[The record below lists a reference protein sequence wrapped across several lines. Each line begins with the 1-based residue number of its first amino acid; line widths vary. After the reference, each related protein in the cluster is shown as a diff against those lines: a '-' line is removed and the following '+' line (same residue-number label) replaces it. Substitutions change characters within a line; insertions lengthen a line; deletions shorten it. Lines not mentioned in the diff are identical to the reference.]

1 MKWEEKSILN
11 GKDEVVEVTPDF
23 LSRMEEEEERA
34 EAKRQKAIQNR
45 LEFERKKAA
54 KAAGIPYVS
63 LAEEK
68 RQQEE
73 QEMAQKLEA
82 EESARNPKIWRALE
96 EHKYTVVGKLDLEKL
111 KVSEKDEPQEQESI
125 FVSALVESLCKQAR
139 VVLGDEIIDEGYIDQ
154 MWLDFKHLYDDDEII
169 NDMKRVI
176 EKEEWIKYNDT
187 PSRAKLKKIATVL
200 EAILVEGITK
210 YNWLGNKIK
219 ILPPSKF
226 DELFNGIDAIIELI
240 RDEELNEFLALGI
253 DVSFRAVDG
262 KVFADKVNSLLD
274 FIKERKLT
282 EVKYFK
288 DEQGD
293 VVPGLYVPKVVIS
306 VDAKTIEEVA
316 EIWSKRK
323 ESEFKEKLAKHPL
336 AFMIIGQIAQQCT
349 IFSEYARK
357 IGAENVAQKYD
368 EVFSL
373 LLKISEEIP
382 EAKKA
387 LSHFEENKFISKIKE
402 LVVKHS

>member
-1 MKWEEKSILN
+1 MSWQEDSILK
-11 GKDEVVEVTPDF
+11 GKDTVVEVTPD
-23 LSRMEEEEERA
+23 LVARMKEEEEIA
-34 EAKRQKAIQNR
+34 EEKRQKAQLAR

-54 KAAGIPYVS
+54 KVAGIPYVS

-73 QEMAQKLEA
+73 QVMAQKQEA
-82 EESARNPKIWRALE
+82 EENLINPKIWRALE

-111 KVSEKDEPQEQESI
+111 KAPKKEEPQEQESI
-125 FVSALVESLCKQAR
+125 FVSDLVESLYKQAR
-139 VVLGDEIIDEGYIDQ
+139 IVLGDEKIDEGYIDQ
-154 MWLDFKHLYDDDEII
+154 MWLEFKHLYDDDEII

-306 VDAKTIEEVA
+306 VDAETIEEVA
-316 EIWSKRK
+316 AIWSKRK
-323 ESEFKEKLAKHPL
+323 EPEFKERLTKHPL

-349 IFSEYARK
+349 IFSAYARK
-357 IGAENVAQKYD
+357 VGAEKVAEKYD

-387 LSHFEENKFISKIKE
+387 LSQFEENKFISKIQEIVNK
-402 LVVKHS
+402 KG